1 MTVSQR
7 MWKREQERKRRER
20 LKRARRRRNCTIAV
34 VLLAIIAVSV
44 IVSST
49 KTDKAP
55 QPKETQT
62 PVAVNLPS
70 DTAVITEP
78 YTTTRK
84 PDDIKKSFFKDSA
97 FAGNALAETIGMYGL
112 LPESDFYAGVNVDLL
127 NVYKVTT
134 SGSTTSIAEQFK
146 SKRFNK
152 VFLAFGENELKTM
165 TSSEFKSKYRDL
177 ADKLLDY
184 QPKARIYL
192 IAIPPVTAKVSESN
206 DKITDVRIRE
216 FNKKIMSLAVDLE
229 LYYIDSTDAL
239 GDNKDFLPNG
249 VSADGI
255 NLNKDAVIDLL
266 YYSAKEAYIP
276 NTNDLAEF
284 DTVEDEEENETAEED
299 EQDEQEDEE
308 EKPQET
314 LNSTPAPTVNVLK
327 DSAINK
333 KREE

>member
-1 MTVSQR
+1 MTMSQR

-20 LKRARRRRNCTIAV
+20 IKRARRRRNCTVAVFLLAVIAV
-34 VLLAIIAVSV
+34 VI

-49 KTDKAP
+49 REEENVPPAP
-55 QPKETQT
+55 TQT
-62 PVAVNLPS
+62 TVALNIPS

-78 YTTTRK
+78 YATTRD
-84 PDDIKKSFFKDSA
+84 PGDIKLSFFKDSA

-112 LPESDFYAGVNVDLL
+112 LPETDFYSGVNVDLN

-165 TSSEFKSKYRDL
+165 TSSEFKSKYREL
-177 ADKLLDY
+177 ADKLIDY

-192 IAIPPVTAKVSESN
+192 IAIPPVTSKVSESN
-206 DKITDVRIRE
+206 EKITDTRIRE
-216 FNKKIMSLAVDLE
+216 FNKKIMSLAVDLN

-239 GDNKDFLPNG
+239 GDNKDFLPKG

-255 NLNKDAVIDLL
+255 NLNKSAVIDLL
-266 YYSAKEAYIP
+266 YYSTKEAYIP
-276 NTNDLAEF
+276 NTNDLADF
-284 DTVEDEEENETAEED
+284 DKGDEDVSEEDEEEEA
-299 EQDEQEDEE
+299 
-308 EKPQET
+308 KPQQYV
-314 LNSTPAPTVNVLK
+314 NSTPAPTVNVLK

-333 KREE
+333 NRKE